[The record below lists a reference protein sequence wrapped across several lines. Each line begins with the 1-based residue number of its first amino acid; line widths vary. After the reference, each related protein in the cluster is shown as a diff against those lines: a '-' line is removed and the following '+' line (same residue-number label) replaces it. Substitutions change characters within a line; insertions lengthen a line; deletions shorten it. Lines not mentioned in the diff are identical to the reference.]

1 MSGDGVASQ
10 LGAAAQRRSD
20 GHKAYSLLQTGSTGT
35 TGSRTNSKHKRNAG
49 SLSNAAAAGEQAAL
63 AEPSTSSSTA
73 SQLSVS
79 NIKLAAAAATADE
92 SRNMVAALVHT
103 LFKHG
108 LGGYAVGMMQ
118 QHQQEKLALLSR
130 LNEADLAAVLAAP
143 QPQQVLDA
151 VYEMQQRHT
160 SV

>member
-1 MSGDGVASQ
+1 
-10 LGAAAQRRSD
+10 
-20 GHKAYSLLQTGSTGT
+20 LLQTGSTGT
-35 TGSRTNSKHKRNAG
+35 TGSRANSKHKRNAG
-49 SLSNAAAAGEQAAL
+49 SVSKAAAAGEQAAL
-63 AEPSTSSSTA
+63 AEPSTSSSGA

-92 SRNMVAALVHT
+92 GRSMVAALVHT

-108 LGGYAVGMMQ
+108 LGGYAVGLLQ
-118 QHQQEKLALLSR
+118 QQQEKLAVLSR
-130 LNEADLAAVLAAP
+130 LQEADLAAVLTGP

-151 VYEMQQRHT
+151 VYEMKQRHA